1 MAMVV
6 PEPGGKMPEDSPNTG
21 TTAMLVAASVIGGVA
36 VILCTLAVYLYI
48 VKRKQLKR
56 DLEALQR
63 LTEIE
68 TAPLPRQRKR
78 GNSGLSDEEESC
90 RTHMIRKSLARR
102 NSNSTGSGFSAVV
115 GMIDREVAEIERH
128 ESARLKDD
136 WKEWE
141 ARAPKSSTTSKTSTL
156 AISDPITP
164 QLAAPEPALS
174 VLDLSKSG
182 TLHSASSKSTTAPSS
197 PELSAMK
204 RAESQGIEQNAK
216 CQAPNEIAPNKN
228 ANRSTAA
235 LLLMK
240 SRPRASPRGRA
251 ESSLDDTL
259 LRGAENLA
267 SERT

>member
-141 ARAPKSSTTSKTSTL
+141 ARAPKSSTASKTSTL
-156 AISDPITP
+156 ATSDPITS
-164 QLAAPEPALS
+164 QLAAPAPEPALS
-174 VLDLSKSG
+174 VLNLSKSA
-182 TLHSASSKSTTAPSS
+182 TFHSTSSKPTTTPSG
-197 PELSAMK
+197 PGLSAMN
-204 RAESQGIEQNAK
+204 RTESQGMEQAER
-216 CQAPNEIAPNKN
+216 QAPSAK
-228 ANRSTAA
+228 
-235 LLLMK
+235 
-240 SRPRASPRGRA
+240 
-251 ESSLDDTL
+251 
-259 LRGAENLA
+259 
-267 SERT
+267 